1 MLQNF
6 RIGQRLFMLVAI
18 MIVLTLAVVF
28 MGYRG
33 MSSIDASLKTVYED
47 RTVCLVQLAKIID
60 DVGRI
65 RSRLLEAAVS
75 SDPAMKAGAVK
86 RVAEFRQDVDKQWK
100 AYLASYMVPEE
111 KAISDRVQADMGA
124 YFKIVDQTVA
134 LVEGADAAAKV
145 EELSSG
151 PGRDAAIRLSTDL
164 REDLNLQ
171 ERIGKE
177 EYDHGRATFETTSII
192 NGVAALAGIALSL
205 AVAMLIVRG
214 ITGPIARMVTA
225 MGGLAAGD
233 TGVEIPG
240 RERHDEI
247 GDMSKAVEVFK
258 VNAVERIR
266 LEADEKAA
274 LAQREA
280 RQKKIEGLTG
290 IFDQAVTALL
300 GRLTVAADE
309 LGRTAVAM
317 TANAEQTRGQSAAV
331 STATEEA
338 STNVNTI
345 AAASQEMLS
354 SIQEIGRQVNRSAT
368 ISTGAASEAAATTRI
383 MEGLNNSAA
392 RIGEVVTLITDIAS
406 QTNLLALNATIEAAR
421 AGDAGKGFAVVAGE
435 VKSLANQTAKATDEI
450 TAQISTIQVETQ
462 NAVEAIRR
470 INSVIGEI
478 NEMAS
483 AIAGAVEEQGAAMQE
498 VVRNVEQAAA
508 GTRDVAANITE
519 VAAAA
524 EHTGTMAGNVRSA
537 AEAVGDESGKLKASV
552 ETFLD
557 GVKTA

>member
-6 RIGQRLFMLVAI
+6 RIGQRLFLLVAL
-18 MIVLTLAVVF
+18 MVVLTMAVVF

-33 MSSIDASLKTVYED
+33 MSSINASLKTVYED

-65 RSRLLEAAVS
+65 RSRLLEVAVS
-75 SDPAMKAGAVK
+75 SDPAKKADAVK
-86 RVAEFRQDVDKQWK
+86 RVAEFRQEVDKQWK
-100 AYLASYMVPEE
+100 DYLASYLVPEE
-111 KAISDRVQADMGA
+111 KVIADRVQTDLET
-124 YFKIVDQTVA
+124 YFKIVDQTLA
-134 LVEGADAAAKV
+134 LVGEGDGNAKV
-145 EELSSG
+145 MELSSG
-151 PGRDAAIRLSTDL
+151 PGRDAAIRLVSDL
-164 REDLNLQ
+164 REDLALQ

-177 EYDHGRATFETTSII
+177 EYDHGRATFETTSIV
-192 NGVAALAGIALSL
+192 NGVAALLGIALSL
-205 AVAMLIVRG
+205 AVATLIVRG
-214 ITGPIARMVTA
+214 ITGPIARMVSA
-225 MGGLAAGD
+225 MDGLAAGD
-233 TGVEIPG
+233 TGVEVPG
-240 RERHDEI
+240 RERADEI

-258 VNAVERIR
+258 VNAIERMR

-280 RQKKIEGLTG
+280 RQKKIERLTAV
-290 IFDQAVTALL
+290 FDQAVTALL
-300 GRLTVAADE
+300 GRLTAAAQE
-309 LGRTAVAM
+309 LGNTAVAM

-354 SIQEIGRQVNRSAT
+354 SIQEIGRQVNRSAS

-383 MEGLNNSAA
+383 MEGLNSSAA

-519 VAAAA
+519 VATAA

-537 AEAVGDESGKLKASV
+537 AEAVGDESGKLKESV